1 MALKRNSM
9 KKSILVFAAGAMA
22 MVCLGLATTTV
33 YRGSFSGNGAGLTN
47 LPAGALNPGTYQPA
61 SANLTNWSSLAT
73 TAVQPATANLT
84 NWSAL
89 ATGTRQ
95 PASLALTNL
104 AAGNGAGLTNTPGPI
119 VASTTGITVAPST
132 NASTGQITYTL
143 SVP

>member
-1 MALKRNSM
+1 MALKRNPM
-9 KKSILVFAAGAMA
+9 KKTILIFAAGAMA

-61 SANLTNWSSLAT
+61 SANLTNWS
-73 TAVQPATANLT
+73 
-84 NWSAL
+84 AL

-119 VASTTGITVAPST
+119 VASTTGITVVHST

>member
-61 SANLTNWSSLAT
+61 S
-73 TAVQPATANLT
+73 
-84 NWSAL
+84 
-89 ATGTRQ
+89 
-95 PASLALTNL
+95 LALTNL

-119 VASTTGITVAPST
+119 VASTTGITVARST